1 MKGNFQIR
9 YEKFAQKLE
18 LTYLTLSFCKT
29 QKNFSG
35 PNFRKLTK
43 LFKKLT
49 SDRSLQISKKSS
61 NFKNFSPAAP
71 IGTAD
76 TDTIFFPRKIT
87 KTLAFSS

>member
-9 YEKFAQKLE
+9 YENFAQKLE

-49 SDRSLQISKKSS
+49 SDRS
-61 NFKNFSPAAP
+61 NFKKFSPAAP
-71 IGTAD
+71 NGTADAD
-76 TDTIFFPRKIT
+76 TDTIFFSRKIT